1 MRDDLLRCIQEIAGQ
16 AGNMAHP
23 ADIDVRPFCKG
34 GLKMRI
40 HHYKGGIS
48 PEHVNLAVM
57 ILLLAVMGL
66 AIFYYGESFQV
77 PAHHVTAKPLNM
89 PL

>member
-1 MRDDLLRCIQEIAGQ
+1 MRNDLLRCIKEIAGH
-16 AGNMAHP
+16 AGNMAHL
-23 ADIDVRPFCKG
+23 VTVHLRPFCKG
-34 GLKMRI
+34 GLTMRI
-40 HHYKGGIS
+40 HIDKGGIG
-48 PEHVNLAVM
+48 PEHINLVVM

-77 PAHHVTAKPLNM
+77 PTHHVTPKPLNM